1 MSEVVKKTKRLGL
14 SWDEDFKEKLGDL
27 KFYLQKN
34 TEKNRISNLDLF
46 MVCLG
51 IGFDAKQKRPVPPRR
66 TDAVRLADIKEN
78 TLAIWQ
84 AIAIAENSDPKVLLD
99 EDQVFD
105 IIEQYAAGGLM
116 ILSAEMA
123 NQLDFPGWLSSKLYK
138 QSEQEIKPT

>member
-1 MSEVVKKTKRLGL
+1 MS
-14 SWDEDFKEKLGDL
+14 DL

-51 IGFDAKQKRPVPPRR
+51 IGFDAKQKRPTPPRR

-84 AIAIAENSDPKVLLD
+84 AIAIAESGDAKVLLD
-99 EDQVFD
+99 EDLVFD

-116 ILSAEMA
+116 ILASEMT
-123 NQLDFPGWLSSKLYK
+123 NQRDFPGWLSAKLYK
-138 QSEQEIKPT
+138 QSEQVTKQL